1 MYGTLLNEV
10 ADEWLTKNWSDVDR
24 AQKIMD
30 YHDVKFPGG
39 MSDEISRWV

>member
-1 MYGTLLNEV
+1 MYGTPLNEV
-10 ADEWLTKNWSDVDR
+10 ANEWLTKTCSDVVR

-39 MSDEISRWV
+39 MSDYISRWV